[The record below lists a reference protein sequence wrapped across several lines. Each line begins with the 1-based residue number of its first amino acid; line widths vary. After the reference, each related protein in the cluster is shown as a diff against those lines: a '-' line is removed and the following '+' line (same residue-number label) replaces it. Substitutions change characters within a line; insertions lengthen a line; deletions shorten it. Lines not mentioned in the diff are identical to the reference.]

1 VRTVAIMNQK
11 GGCGKTTTAIN
22 LAGALA
28 KRGRPT
34 LLVDLDPQ
42 SHCAAGLAVP
52 ESKIDLSSA
61 ELLLTG
67 GDRAIDETRLLWTA
81 ARHLELAPSTVKLA
95 GLEASRGGIAEKADR
110 DARLAGALGR
120 LADRFE
126 FCVIDCPPSIG
137 LLTFNAL
144 RAADELIIP
153 VETAFLSLHGAQR
166 QVQTVR
172 SIGRRLGT
180 APPYSILA
188 TMHNA
193 ESSMARSVLAEL
205 RRAFEDRM
213 IPTPIRLD
221 AKLREAVSFGQPA
234 VEYAPESWGAEDYRA
249 IAEWLEFRTHAGPP
263 TFQDDEHDIVVRVTG
278 PRAPE
283 ADPVS
288 SEAADRVRHARRAAV
303 ERDRAEGVATAASP
317 PASDRARDLADRA
330 RRLLSR
336 SAEIQE
342 RISRAR
348 GVHLAPEPEPP
359 ANGDGARRKPARRPT
374 ELYGVR
380 ETAKGALFVH
390 PADREASVAIAAD
403 FNGWSAAA
411 HPMRYNE
418 ALGVHEASVPLPPG
432 TYEYRLVVDGAWIAD
447 PFNPDT
453 RSNPYG
459 GTNSRFVI
467 RGAAAAASSAEG
479 SD

>member
-1 VRTVAIMNQK
+1 MRTVAIMNQK

-28 KRGRPT
+28 RRGRPT

-42 SHCAAGLAVP
+42 SHCAAGLSVP
-52 ESKIDLSSA
+52 EAKVDLSSA
-61 ELLLTG
+61 DLLLAG
-67 GDRAIDETRLLWTA
+67 GERSLDETRLLWTA

-95 GLEASRGGIAEKADR
+95 GLEAPRGGLADQPDR
-110 DARLAGALGR
+110 ETRLSAALAR

-137 LLTFNAL
+137 LLTFNAMH
-144 RAADELIIP
+144 AADELIIP
-153 VETAFLSLHGAQR
+153 VETAFLSMHGAQR

-172 SIGRRLGT
+172 SLGRRLGAMT
-180 APPYSILA
+180 PYAVLA

-205 RRAFEDRM
+205 RRAFGERM
-213 IPTPIRLD
+213 IPAPIRLD
-221 AKLREAVSFGQPA
+221 VKLREAVSFGQPV
-234 VEYAPESWGAEDYRA
+234 VEYAPTSWGAEDYTA
-249 IAEWLEFRTHAGPP
+249 LAEWLEA
-263 TFQDDEHDIVVRVTG
+263 
-278 PRAPE
+278 PR
-283 ADPVS
+283 
-288 SEAADRVRHARRAAV
+288 HN
-303 ERDRAEGVATAASP
+303 G
-317 PASDRARDLADRA
+317 SDRARDLADRA

-348 GVHLAPEPEPP
+348 GVHLAPDPEPRTP
-359 ANGDGARRKPARRPT
+359 PRKPTRRPT

-380 ETAKGALFVH
+380 ETARGALFVH
-390 PADREASVAIAAD
+390 PADRDATVAIAAD
-403 FNGWSAAA
+403 FNGWSASAT
-411 HPMRYNE
+411 PMTYNE
-418 ALGVHEASVPLPPG
+418 RLGVHEACVPLEPG
-432 TYEYRLVVDGAWIAD
+432 TYEYRLVIDGTWIAD
-447 PFNPDT
+447 PFNIET

-467 RGAAAAASSAEG
+467 RGARAGAHATSSAEG

>member
-28 KRGRPT
+28 RRGRPT

-42 SHCAAGLAVP
+42 SHCAAGLSVP
-52 ESKIDLSSA
+52 EAKIDLSSA
-61 ELLLTG
+61 DLLLAG

-81 ARHLELAPSTVKLA
+81 ARYLELAPSTVKLA

-110 DARLAGALGR
+110 DARLAGALAR

-144 RAADELIIP
+144 RAADEIIIP
-153 VETAFLSLHGAQR
+153 VETAFLSMHGAQR

-172 SIGRRLGT
+172 SIGRRLGMT
-180 APPYSILA
+180 TPYSILA

-193 ESSMARSVLAEL
+193 ESSMARSVLGEL
-205 RRAFEDRM
+205 RRAFDDRM

-221 AKLREAVSFGQPA
+221 AKLREAVSFGQPV
-234 VEYAPESWGAEDYRA
+234 VEYAPDSWGAEDYTA
-249 IAEWLEFRTHAGPP
+249 VAEWLEFRTQAGPP
-263 TFQDDEHDIVVRVTG
+263 TFQDDRRDIVVRVTG
-278 PRAPE
+278 PRAPD
-283 ADPVS
+283 AAPVS
-288 SEAADRVRHARRAAV
+288 AEATDRLRSARRAAI
-303 ERDRAEGVATAASP
+303 ERDHGAGVATAASP
-317 PASDRARDLADRA
+317 PSSDRARDLADRA

-348 GVHLAPEPEPP
+348 SVHLAPP
-359 ANGDGARRKPARRPT
+359 AEQPVNGARKKPARRPA

-380 ETAKGALFVH
+380 ETSRGALFVH
-390 PADREASVAIAAD
+390 PADRDASVAIAAD
-403 FNGWSAAA
+403 FNGWSSAS

-418 ALGVHEASVPLPPG
+418 ALGVHEASIELAPG

-467 RGAAAAASSAEG
+467 RGAATATPRAEG

>member
-1 VRTVAIMNQK
+1 MRTVAIMNQK

-28 KRGRPT
+28 RRGRPT

-42 SHCAAGLAVP
+42 SHCAAGLSVP
-52 ESKIDLSSA
+52 EAKVDLSSA
-61 ELLLTG
+61 DLLLAG
-67 GDRAIDETRLLWTA
+67 GERSLDETRLLWTA

-95 GLEASRGGIAEKADR
+95 GLEAPRGGLADQPDR
-110 DARLAGALGR
+110 ETRLSAALAR

-137 LLTFNAL
+137 LLTFNAMH
-144 RAADELIIP
+144 AADELIIP
-153 VETAFLSLHGAQR
+153 VETAFLSMHGAQR

-172 SIGRRLGT
+172 SLGRRLGAMT
-180 APPYSILA
+180 PYAVLA

-205 RRAFEDRM
+205 RRAFGERM
-213 IPTPIRLD
+213 IPAPIRLD
-221 AKLREAVSFGQPA
+221 VKLREAVSFGQPV
-234 VEYAPESWGAEDYRA
+234 VEYAPTSWGAEDYTA
-249 IAEWLEFRTHAGPP
+249 LAEWLEARAQAGPP
-263 TFQDDEHDIVVRVTG
+263 TFADDEHDIVVRVTG

-283 ADPVS
+283 AKALTA
-288 SEAADRVRHARRAAV
+288 EAAARAREARQAALARAGETLEAPRHN
-303 ERDRAEGVATAASP
+303 G
-317 PASDRARDLADRA
+317 SDRARDLADRA

-348 GVHLAPEPEPP
+348 GVHLAPDPEPRTP
-359 ANGDGARRKPARRPT
+359 PRKPTRRPT

-380 ETAKGALFVH
+380 ETARGALFVH
-390 PADREASVAIAAD
+390 PADRDATVAIAAD
-403 FNGWSAAA
+403 FNGWSASAT
-411 HPMRYNE
+411 PMTYNE
-418 ALGVHEASVPLPPG
+418 RLGVHEACVPLEPG
-432 TYEYRLVVDGAWIAD
+432 TYEYRLVIDGTWIAD
-447 PFNPDT
+447 PFNIET

-467 RGAAAAASSAEG
+467 RGARAGAHATSSAEG